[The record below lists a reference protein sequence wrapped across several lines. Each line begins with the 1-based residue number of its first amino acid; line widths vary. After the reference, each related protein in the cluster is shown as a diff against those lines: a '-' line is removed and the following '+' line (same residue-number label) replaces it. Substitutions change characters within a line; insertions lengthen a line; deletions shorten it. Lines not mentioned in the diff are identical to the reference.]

1 MTPRVTRKRA
11 ATRPL
16 LRGGDAAIDEL
27 IEKPMDDGEL
37 YASLPRGVKVL
48 RYADLKK
55 YSSVDQMLPRAR
67 DAAVV
72 LYEQQPK
79 NGHWCAL
86 AKNENGLFFFDPYGE
101 MPDKQLEYSKFS
113 RSRVLGS
120 GDKSISALI
129 ATSRQP
135 NRVFYNPYDYQ
146 MESPNVNTCGR
157 HCVNFIRC
165 IMDGGT
171 LDSYYDEMAREKR
184 KTGQNADQ
192 IVTKEVPI
200 DLPDT

>member
-1 MTPRVTRKRA
+1 MAPRVTQTRKP
-11 ATRPL
+11 TRPS
-16 LRGGDAAIDEL
+16 LRGGDAATDSL
-27 IEKPMDDGEL
+27 IEKPMDDSEL
-37 YASLPRGVKVL
+37 HASLPNGVKVL
-48 RYADLKK
+48 RYSELHK
-55 YSSVDQMLPRAR
+55 YKNIDQLLPRPR

-101 MPDKQLEYSKFS
+101 MPDKQLEYSRFS

-129 ATSRQP
+129 ATYRYP
-135 NRVFYNPYDYQ
+135 DRVFYNPHDYQ
-146 MESPNVNTCGR
+146 IESPNVNTCGR

-165 IMDGGT
+165 IMNGGT

-192 IVTKEVPI
+192 IVTQEVPI
-200 DLPDT
+200 DLPD